1 MTNNNRKNGKAYKKK
16 PKVQKTTGKTVA
28 GYSLN
33 KLVIRAKK
41 RGVL

>member
-1 MTNNNRKNGKAYKKK
+1 MRNNDRKNGKAYKKK
-16 PKVQKTTGKTVA
+16 PKVQKTTGKTIA

-41 RGVL
+41 RGM